1 MSESDV
7 DTEEIAERL
16 HSAGHRIDPVLEELF
31 PPDEKKY
38 LHDPFWH
45 HMSGGGKR
53 LRPALCLLSCEALGG
68 DSERALPFAAAVEIL
83 HNMFLV
89 HDDIEDGDTMRR
101 DQPAVWTEYGIDN
114 GVNVGD
120 YMLGRAYRAVLNT
133 RADDETRLRLVDHF
147 VETFELTCEG
157 QAFDLNRRADR
168 SLTVD
173 DYLEMVTRKT
183 GHYLAL
189 GMVGGAIIG
198 GATDEAVETFQ
209 ELGCHL
215 GPAFQIRDDVLDLQE
230 AKGRGGETGNDIRE
244 GKPSILF
251 AHAVNHCSPERADEL
266 VGILAT
272 PREETT
278 DEHVSR
284 AVDIYRS
291 CGAFEF
297 ARETAEKYTE
307 RGFEAVERIPTDDR
321 EFFRRV
327 VSYMVERSS

>member
-1 MSESDV
+1 MSDR
-7 DTEEIAERL
+7 DINTEEVAQRL
-16 HSAGHRIDPVLEELF
+16 HRAGHRIDPVLGELF

-38 LHDPFWH
+38 LHEPFWH
-45 HMSGGGKR
+45 HMEGGGKR

-68 DSERALPFAAAVEIL
+68 NSERALPFAAAVEIL

-101 DQPAVWTEYGIDN
+101 DRPAVWAEYGTGN
-114 GVNVGD
+114 GINVGD

-133 RADDETRLRLVDHF
+133 RADDATRLRLVDYF
-147 VETFELTCEG
+147 VDTFELTCEG

-189 GMVGGAIIG
+189 GMVGGAIIA
-198 GATDEAVETFQ
+198 GAADEAVETFQ
-209 ELGCHL
+209 ELGCDL

-230 AKGRGGETGNDIRE
+230 AKGRGGAIGNDIRE

-251 AHAVNHCSPERADEL
+251 AHSVNEAESDRADEL
-266 VGILAT
+266 VEIMAK
-272 PREETT
+272 PREDTT
-278 DEHVSR
+278 EEDVQR
-284 AVDIYRS
+284 VVDIYNS

-297 ARETAEKYTE
+297 ARQTAEEYTN
-307 RGFEAVERIPTDDR
+307 RGFEAVERIPTEDR
-321 EFFRRV
+321 QFFRRV

>member
-1 MSESDV
+1 MAEPDV
-7 DTEEIAERL
+7 DTEEIASRL
-16 HSAGHRIDPVLEELF
+16 HRAGHRIDPVLEELF
-31 PPDEKKY
+31 PPDQKEY
-38 LHDPFWH
+38 LHEPFWH
-45 HMSGGGKR
+45 HMEGGGKR

-68 DSERALPFAAAVEIL
+68 DPERALPFAAAVEIL

-101 DQPAVWTEYGIDN
+101 DRKAVWAEYGTGN
-114 GVNVGD
+114 GINVGD

-133 RADDETRLRLVDHF
+133 DADDATRLRLVDNF

-157 QAFDLNRRADR
+157 QAFDLNRRADE

-189 GMVGGAIIG
+189 GMVGGAIIA
-198 GATDEAVETFQ
+198 GAPDEAVDTFQ

-230 AKGRGGETGNDIRE
+230 AKGRGGATGNDIRE

-251 AHAVNHCSPERADEL
+251 AHAVNNAGADQKDEL
-266 VGILAT
+266 VDIMAK

-278 DEHVSR
+278 QADVDR
-284 AVDIYRS
+284 VVDIYS
-291 CGAFEF
+291 ACGSFEF
-297 ARETAEKYTE
+297 ARGTAEEYTG
-307 RGFEAVERIPTDDR
+307 RGFDAVERIPTEDK